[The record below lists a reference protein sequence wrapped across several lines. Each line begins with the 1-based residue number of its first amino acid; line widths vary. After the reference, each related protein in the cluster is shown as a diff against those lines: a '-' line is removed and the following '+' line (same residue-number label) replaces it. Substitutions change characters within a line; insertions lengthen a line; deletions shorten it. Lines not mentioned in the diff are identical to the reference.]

1 MKATL
6 LNLEQL
12 FRSQCRAHS
21 ERRKK
26 NPLQRSLTSVPPNS
40 QLVSPKVTV
49 ETVSDIT
56 IDIVNLKGF
65 SIFGS
70 RFTSVMLTLLCPD
83 CG

>member
-1 MKATL
+1 MKETL

-40 QLVSPKVTV
+40 QLVLAQSDGGDGIGYHNRHRKPQKDSQYSDLVSPA
-49 ETVSDIT
+49 
-56 IDIVNLKGF
+56 
-65 SIFGS
+65 
-70 RFTSVMLTLLCPD
+70 
-83 CG
+83 